1 LCYTYGVLSTLPIL
15 LAALSAGVW
24 GSGDFS
30 GGKASQRANP
40 LAVALVSQLLGLPV
54 LVICLA
60 FVPSDGPTVGDFG
73 YGAIAGMAGFAGILL
88 LYRGL
93 SQGAM
98 AVFAPI
104 SAVTSALIPL
114 VVGLATQRAPS
125 ALALLGAAFA
135 IVAIGLVSMTGGRG
149 GVVTPK
155 LIGLALATG
164 VMFGIFFAVLG
175 LAGSNAGVWPMV
187 GVRIGSVGIGLIAA
201 MATRTSLRLPRGTWP
216 WTATAGVFDIAANV
230 LYVLATERGQLSIVA
245 PIAALYPVSTVLL
258 ALAVDRERVRPVQLA
273 GLGLAATALVLVAT

>member
-1 LCYTYGVLSTLPIL
+1 VVSTLPIL

-54 LVICLA
+54 LAICLA
-60 FVPSDGPTVGDFG
+60 LVPSDGPTIGDLG

-114 VVGLATQRAPS
+114 VVGLATQQPPS
-125 ALALLGAAFA
+125 TIALLGAAFA
-135 IVAIGLVSMTGGRG
+135 IVAIGLVSMSGGGGGRG
-149 GVVTPK
+149 RVVTPK
-155 LIGLALATG
+155 LVGLALATG

-187 GVRIGSVGIGLIAA
+187 GVRIGSVGVGLIAA
-201 MATRTSLRLPRGTWP
+201 AATRTSLRLPTGTWR

-258 ALAVDRERVRPVQLA
+258 ALAIDREHVRPVQLA

>member
-1 LCYTYGVLSTLPIL
+1 VLSTLSVL
-15 LAALSAGVW
+15 LAALSAGIW

-40 LAVALVSQLLGLPV
+40 LAVALVSQLLGLP
-54 LVICLA
+54 LLAICLA
-60 FVPSDGPTVGDFG
+60 VVPSDGPTIGDFG

-114 VVGLATQRAPS
+114 VVGLVTQRAPS
-125 ALALLGAAFA
+125 TMGLIGAAFA
-135 IVAIGLVSMTGGRG
+135 IVAIGLVSMSGGGRG
-149 GVVTPK
+149 RVVTPK
-155 LIGLALATG
+155 LVGLALATG

-187 GVRIGSVGIGLIAA
+187 GVRIGSVGVGLIAA
-201 MATRTSLRLPRGTWP
+201 AATRTSLRLPSGTWR
-216 WTATAGVFDIAANV
+216 WTATAGVFDITANV
-230 LYVLATERGQLSIVA
+230 LYVLATEHGQLSIVA

-258 ALAVDRERVRPVQLA
+258 ALAIDREHVRPVQLA

>member
-1 LCYTYGVLSTLPIL
+1 MLSTLSIL

-30 GGKASQRANP
+30 GGKASQRAHP

-54 LVICLA
+54 LAICLA
-60 FVPSDGPTVGDFG
+60 VVPSDGPTIGDFG

-114 VVGLATQRAPS
+114 VVGLVTQRAPS
-125 ALALLGAAFA
+125 TIGLIGAAFA
-135 IVAIGLVSMTGGRG
+135 IVAIGLVSMSGGGRG
-149 GVVTPK
+149 RVVTPK
-155 LIGLALATG
+155 LVGLALATG

-187 GVRIGSVGIGLIAA
+187 GVRIGSVGVGIIAA
-201 MATRTSLRLPRGTWP
+201 AATRTSLRLPSGTWR
-216 WTATAGVFDIAANV
+216 WTATAGVFDITANV
-230 LYVLATERGQLSIVA
+230 LYVLATEHGQLSIVA

-258 ALAVDRERVRPVQLA
+258 ALAIDREHVRPVQLA

>member
-1 LCYTYGVLSTLPIL
+1 
-15 LAALSAGVW
+15 
-24 GSGDFS
+24 
-30 GGKASQRANP
+30 
-40 LAVALVSQLLGLPV
+40 
-54 LVICLA
+54 
-60 FVPSDGPTVGDFG
+60 
-73 YGAIAGMAGFAGILL
+73 M
-88 LYRGL
+88 
-93 SQGAM
+93 
-98 AVFAPI
+98 
-104 SAVTSALIPL
+104 
-114 VVGLATQRAPS
+114 GLATQRAPS
-125 ALALLGAAFA
+125 TIALLGAAFA
-135 IVAIGLVSMTGGRG
+135 IVAIALVSMTGGTG

-155 LIGLALATG
+155 LVGLALATG

-187 GVRIGSVGIGLIAA
+187 GVRIGSVGVGLIAVA
-201 MATRTSLRLPRGTWP
+201 ATRTSLRLPPGTWR

>member
-1 LCYTYGVLSTLPIL
+1 VLSTLSIL

-30 GGKASQRANP
+30 GGKASQRAHP

-54 LVICLA
+54 LAICLA
-60 FVPSDGPTVGDFG
+60 VVPSDGPTIGDFG

-114 VVGLATQRAPS
+114 VVGLVTQRAPS
-125 ALALLGAAFA
+125 TIGLIGAAFA
-135 IVAIGLVSMTGGRG
+135 IVAIGLVSMSGGGRG
-149 GVVTPK
+149 RVVTPK
-155 LIGLALATG
+155 LVGLALATG

-187 GVRIGSVGIGLIAA
+187 GVRIGSVGVGIIAA
-201 MATRTSLRLPRGTWP
+201 AATRTSLRLPSGTWR
-216 WTATAGVFDIAANV
+216 WTATAGVFDITANV
-230 LYVLATERGQLSIVA
+230 LYVLATEHGQLSIVA

-258 ALAVDRERVRPVQLA
+258 ALAIDREHVRPVQLA

>member
-1 LCYTYGVLSTLPIL
+1 
-15 LAALSAGVW
+15 
-24 GSGDFS
+24 
-30 GGKASQRANP
+30 
-40 LAVALVSQLLGLPV
+40 
-54 LVICLA
+54 
-60 FVPSDGPTVGDFG
+60 
-73 YGAIAGMAGFAGILL
+73 MAGFAGILL

-114 VVGLATQRAPS
+114 VVGLVTQRAPS
-125 ALALLGAAFA
+125 TIGLIGAAFA
-135 IVAIGLVSMTGGRG
+135 IVAIGLVSMSGGGRG
-149 GVVTPK
+149 RVVTPK
-155 LIGLALATG
+155 LVGLALATG

-187 GVRIGSVGIGLIAA
+187 GVRIGSVGVGIIAA
-201 MATRTSLRLPRGTWP
+201 AATRTSLRLPSGTWR
-216 WTATAGVFDIAANV
+216 WTATAGVFDITANV
-230 LYVLATERGQLSIVA
+230 LYVLATEHGQLSIVA

-258 ALAVDRERVRPVQLA
+258 ALAIDREHVRPVQLA

>member
-1 LCYTYGVLSTLPIL
+1 VLSTLSIL

-54 LVICLA
+54 LAICLA
-60 FVPSDGPTVGDFG
+60 VVPSDGPTIGDFG

-114 VVGLATQRAPS
+114 VVGLVTQRAPS
-125 ALALLGAAFA
+125 TIGLIGAAFA
-135 IVAIGLVSMTGGRG
+135 IVAIGLVSMSGGGRG
-149 GVVTPK
+149 RVVTPK
-155 LIGLALATG
+155 LVGLALATG

-187 GVRIGSVGIGLIAA
+187 GVRIGSVGVGIIAA
-201 MATRTSLRLPRGTWP
+201 AATRTSLRLPSGTWR
-216 WTATAGVFDIAANV
+216 WTATAGVFDITANV
-230 LYVLATERGQLSIVA
+230 LYVLATEHGQLSIVA

-258 ALAVDRERVRPVQLA
+258 ALAIDREHVRPVQLA

>member
-1 LCYTYGVLSTLPIL
+1 MLSTLSVL
-15 LAALSAGVW
+15 LAALSAGIW

-40 LAVALVSQLLGLPV
+40 LAVALVSQLLGLP
-54 LVICLA
+54 LLAICLA
-60 FVPSDGPTVGDFG
+60 VVPSDGPTIGDFG

-114 VVGLATQRAPS
+114 VVGLVTQRAPS
-125 ALALLGAAFA
+125 TMGLIGAAFA
-135 IVAIGLVSMTGGRG
+135 IVAIGLVSMSGGGRG
-149 GVVTPK
+149 RVVTPK
-155 LIGLALATG
+155 LVGLALATG

-187 GVRIGSVGIGLIAA
+187 GVRIGSVGVGLIAA
-201 MATRTSLRLPRGTWP
+201 AATRTSLRLPSGTWR
-216 WTATAGVFDIAANV
+216 WTATAGVFDITANV
-230 LYVLATERGQLSIVA
+230 LYVLATEHGQLSIVA

-258 ALAVDRERVRPVQLA
+258 ALAIDREHVRPVQLA